1 MELLVRRGQK
11 SGMLSSKIT
20 FTLDAKARLTE
31 AEAESVL
38 KYKMADTLLYQ
49 EDEIIDPGSGLL
61 GLASRAAFSALNT
74 KVTVGTLMKGIHLEC
89 KDVVEMLAIEEA
101 LLKASELFKQVLDT
115 AASFG
120 GEEVYAFEGLAAE
133 A

>member
-11 SGMLSSKIT
+11 SGMLSTKIT
-20 FTLDAKARLTE
+20 FTLYAKARLTE
-31 AEAESVL
+31 AEAEDIL
-38 KYKMADTLLYQ
+38 KYKMADTVLYQ
-49 EDEIIDPGSGLL
+49 DYEVEEQGSGLL
-61 GLASRAAFSALNT
+61 GLASRAAFKALHTN
-74 KVTVGTLMKGIHLEC
+74 VTVGSLMSGINLEC

-101 LLKASELFKQVLDT
+101 LMKASELFKRVLDA

-120 GEEVYAFEGLAAE
+120 GEEVYAFEGLAVE

>member
-31 AEAESVL
+31 AEAEHVL
-38 KYKMADTLLYQ
+38 KYKMSDTLLYQ
-49 EDEIIDPGSGLL
+49 ESEIVDPGSGLL
-61 GLASRAAFSALNT
+61 GLASRAAFTALNT
-74 KVTVGTLMKGIHLEC
+74 KVTVGTLMRGIHLEC
-89 KDVVEMLAIEEA
+89 KDVVELLGVEER
-101 LLKASELFKQVLDT
+101 LVEASELFKQVLD
-115 AASFG
+115 AASTFG
-120 GEEVYAFEGLAAE
+120 GEEVYTFDDVAAE